1 VSDDQSTRWIL
12 WSRESAAPPAPAEPA
27 RPAGRPSPPAPPAGS
42 AQRPTPPVPAPSDV
56 PADELRSHA
65 ASAYRPGSRSLSAA
79 DHQLIQQIVQR
90 REVTAE
96 FQPVYDVRRDQ
107 VVGYEAL
114 SRGPQGPLRSPDKL
128 FAAATATGLAGQL
141 DWVCRATAFRAML
154 ERDLPPSISLFVNV
168 EPDSLIEPCP
178 DDLLETIWQAT
189 ARLRVFIDITGRALS
204 RYPAEVLETVR
215 RARAAGWGVAVAD
228 VEFSASG
235 LALLPTLEPDVLK
248 MNHSA
253 LTMGAGNA
261 SAAVSA
267 VLSEAEHTRAA
278 MLLERIEDEAASQV
292 GRSLGAAYQ
301 IGRFLGP
308 PGPLPPG
315 LSVPLAPVPLRE
327 ANRSTSET
335 PWDVLAGHDAHI
347 AVGVLREDVAYVLR
361 AFATE
366 AANAALPPVIASI
379 LPDGMSMQPQDALLY
394 RMLLQ
399 RCPLILI
406 AGRDVRSL
414 NDWHARA
421 ADLPPRHPLLEQFC
435 FAALSP
441 TLSMVL
447 VTRRDPRRQNTVDLA
462 VSHQPATCRQVVR
475 NIIDVMDT
483 LEGGVRHA
491 TES

>member
-1 VSDDQSTRWIL
+1 VSEDKSTRWIL
-12 WSRESAAPPAPAEPA
+12 WARESAAEAQPAPAKA
-27 RPAGRPSPPAPPAGS
+27 AAAPPRERTGL
-42 AQRPTPPVPAPSDV
+42 TPAAVPVPAQV
-56 PADELRSHA
+56 PADEHRPGGIPA
-65 ASAYRPGSRSLSAA
+65 NRPGSRSLSAA
-79 DHQLIQQIVQR
+79 DHELIQRIVQR
-90 REVTAE
+90 REITAE
-96 FQPVYDVRRDQ
+96 FQPVLDVHRNQ
-107 VVGYEAL
+107 VVGFEAL
-114 SRGPQGPLRSPDKL
+114 SRGPQGPLRSPDRL
-128 FAAATATGLAGQL
+128 FAAATAAGLAGQL
-141 DWVCRATAFRAML
+141 DWICRATAFRGML
-154 ERDLPPSISLFVNV
+154 ERGLPPSVSLFVNV

-215 RARAAGWGVAVAD
+215 RARAAGWGVAVGD

-253 LTMGAGNA
+253 LTMGGGNA

-267 VLSEAEHTRAA
+267 VLSEAEHTHAA
-278 MLLERIEDEAASQV
+278 LLLERIEDEAASQV

-308 PGPLPPG
+308 PGPLPTG
-315 LSVPLAPVPLRE
+315 LPVPLAPVPLRE
-327 ANRSTSET
+327 VEHSIPDT
-335 PWDVLAGHDAHI
+335 PWDVLAAHDAHV
-347 AVGVLREDVAYVLR
+347 ATGVPRGDIAYVLR
-361 AFATE
+361 AFATQ

-406 AGRDVRSL
+406 AGRDVQGL

-421 ADLPPRHPLLEQFC
+421 ADLPPRHPLLLQFC

-447 VTRRDPRRQNTVDLA
+447 VTRRDPRRQTTVDLA

-483 LEGGVRHA
+483 LEGGIRHGA
-491 TES
+491 DA

>member
-1 VSDDQSTRWIL
+1 VTDDQSTRWIL
-12 WSRESAAPPAPAEPA
+12 WSREAAEESVTAPARRARAAEIGPGDAPPA
-27 RPAGRPSPPAPPAGS
+27 AGA
-42 AQRPTPPVPAPSDV
+42 VPAPAHAPAEEHRPGAV
-56 PADELRSHA
+56 PAH
-65 ASAYRPGSRSLSAA
+65 RPGSRSLSAA
-79 DHQLIQQIVQR
+79 DHELIHQIVAR

-96 FQPVYDVRRDQ
+96 FQPVRDTRRDQ
-107 VVGYEAL
+107 VVGFEAL
-114 SRGPQGPLRSPDKL
+114 SRGPQGPLRAPDKL
-128 FAAATATGLAGQL
+128 FAAATAAGLAGQL
-141 DWVCRATAFRAML
+141 DWICRATAFRTML
-154 ERDLPPSISLFVNV
+154 ERGLPPSISLFVNV

-267 VLSEAEHTRAA
+267 VLTEVEHTGAA
-278 MLLERIEDEAASQV
+278 LLLERIEDEAAAQV
-292 GRSLGAAYQ
+292 GRSIGAKYQ

-308 PGPLPPG
+308 PGPLPSELP
-315 LSVPLAPVPLRE
+315 VPLAPVPLRE
-327 ANRSTSET
+327 VKHNTAPET
-335 PWDVLAGHDAHI
+335 PWDVLAAQDAHI
-347 AVGVLREDVAYVLR
+347 AAGVNREDVAYVLR

-366 AANAALPPVIASI
+366 AANAALPPVVAAI
-379 LPDGMSMQPQDALLY
+379 LPDGMSMQPADVLLF

-399 RCPLILI
+399 RCPLVLM
-406 AGRDVRSL
+406 AGRDVHSL

-441 TLSMVL
+441 SLSMVL
-447 VTRRDPRRQNTVDLA
+447 VARRDPRRQATVDLA
-462 VSHQPATCRQVVR
+462 VSHQPATCRRVVR

-483 LEGGVRHA
+483 LEGGIRHGA
-491 TES
+491 EG